1 MKQASFAQY
10 HGFARKPLKTR
21 KAEYL
26 KKMNEIVPWDELLA
40 ILKPYFPE
48 TGRGRPRR
56 NLEQLFR
63 MYCISLWYNLGDA
76 ACEEACYDTPVFRRF
91 LRV

>member
-1 MKQASFAQY
+1 MKQASFAQ
-10 HGFARKPLKTR
+10 HFGFARQPLKTR

-56 NLEQLFR
+56 NLEHF
-63 MYCISLWYNLGDA
+63 Y
-76 ACEEACYDTPVFRRF
+76 E
-91 LRV
+91 

>member
-10 HGFARKPLKTR
+10 HGFACKLLKTW

-48 TGRGRPRR
+48 TGRGRPTAF
-56 NLEQLFR
+56 LVFSG
-63 MYCISLWYNLGDA
+63 SL
-76 ACEEACYDTPVFRRF
+76 
-91 LRV
+91 